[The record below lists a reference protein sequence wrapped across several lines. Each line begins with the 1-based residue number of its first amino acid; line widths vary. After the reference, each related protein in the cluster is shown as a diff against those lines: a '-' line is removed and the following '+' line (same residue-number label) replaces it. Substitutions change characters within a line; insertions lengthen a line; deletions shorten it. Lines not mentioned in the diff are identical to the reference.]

1 MNELWSTEVF
11 LPINILCDL
20 LQVCVVL
27 SAVLGSI
34 IYRITIVTVIYE
46 GGNVFVKRHA
56 KIFTSMTAALINLII
71 IMILTKVSSQKAF
84 STVHLDI
91 LLIERRKLSAT
102 DFITHSEV

>member
-1 MNELWSTEVF
+1 MNELWSTEDKF
-11 LPINILCDL
+11 LLINILCDL

-71 IMILTKVSSQKAF
+71 IMILTKVSC
-84 STVHLDI
+84 
-91 LLIERRKLSAT
+91 R
-102 DFITHSEV
+102 